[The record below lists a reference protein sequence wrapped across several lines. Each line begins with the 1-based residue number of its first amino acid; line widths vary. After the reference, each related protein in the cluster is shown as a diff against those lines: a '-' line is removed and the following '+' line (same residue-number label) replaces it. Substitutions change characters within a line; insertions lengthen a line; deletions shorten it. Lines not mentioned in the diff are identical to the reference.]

1 MFKPIYG
8 LWLRDI
14 RKFSRSR
21 WKIIS
26 GLAQPVLYLLVL
38 GTGLDQV
45 FRAAGY
51 TSYQRFLSPGVVAM
65 AVIIAAFISG
75 FSVLWDRKFGF
86 LKETL
91 VAPLPRWQLV
101 VGRCLGAAT
110 TAALQASLVLGL
122 VYLVL
127 AQWPGSLA
135 LLELE
140 TAIFATGFLFAVLG
154 ALCGA
159 VIEDFQAIQV
169 IISFILMPMIFLS
182 GALFPLPADD
192 HSAMLGTLIRFNP
205 VSYLV
210 DLIRLAMGQPGSFP
224 LVTSMCVYTGL
235 LAGSLALCVRAFTR
249 IDAS

>member
-51 TSYQRFLSPGVVAM
+51 TSYQRFLSPGVVAI

-110 TAALQASLVLGL
+110 TAALQTSLVLGF

-182 GALFPLPADD
+182 SALFPLPADD